1 MTHTPDP
8 VNDLRAIPARWAVP
22 DPAIVSRMPKGGTQL
37 DYVGHADITLAL
49 IEIDPMWSWAPAAI
63 DPATG
68 GPVITKAGNRLVMW
82 GTMTVHG
89 KALMCVGTCEER
101 KADPEKELVGDLIRN
116 GAMRFGIATALWSK
130 SERAEMGQ
138 AATPAPKP
146 KAAPKADANAPT
158 QEQFAKLNVL
168 FGELGFDTRE
178 DKHQFVVDTI
188 GRDIT
193 SAKDCTKAEVS
204 RCIEALVA
212 LSQLGGAE

>member
-1 MTHTPDP
+1 
-8 VNDLRAIPARWAVP
+8 
-22 DPAIVSRMPKGGTQL
+22 MPKGGAQL
-37 DYVGHADITLAL
+37 AYVGHADLTLAL

-63 DPATG
+63 DPASG
-68 GPVITKAGNRLVMW
+68 GPVITKAGNRMVMW
-82 GTMTVHG
+82 GTLTLLG
-89 KALMCVGTCEER
+89 KSIFCVGTCEER
-101 KADPEKELVGDLIRN
+101 KADPEKELVGDLLRN